1 MEALLLLISNY
12 KQDKVSGTCADAA
25 RLIEA
30 GNDTSR
36 DRMMYAD
43 GFLLPHSAACFQDK
57 SCYPFSCLLIYLK
70 RQSPIVSSATRW
82 AGIYSSYLCLL
93 LRHSPCAVLN
103 IS

>member
-30 GNDTSR
+30 GNDTR
-36 DRMMYAD
+36 CDRMMYAD
-43 GFLLPHSAACFQDK
+43 GFLLPHRAACFQDK

-70 RQSPIVSSATRW
+70 RQSHCLFCHQVGWRLFLILASVSKA
-82 AGIYSSYLCLL
+82 LPL
-93 LRHSPCAVLN
+93 
-103 IS
+103 

>member
-43 GFLLPHSAACFQDK
+43 GFLQPHRACFQDK

-70 RQSPIVSSATRW
+70 RQPIACSASRW
-82 AGIYSSYLCLL
+82 AGIYSSYLSLL
-93 LRHSPCAVLN
+93 LRHSPCEE
-103 IS
+103 S

>member
-43 GFLLPHSAACFQDK
+43 GFLLPHRAACFLDK

-70 RQSPIVSSATRW
+70 RQPCCLFCQQVGWHLFLIPESASK
-82 AGIYSSYLCLL
+82 ALPL
-93 LRHSPCAVLN
+93 
-103 IS
+103 